1 MKDEE
6 HLYIISYDI
15 RDQKRWKNIYKTLKG
30 FGEWLQLSVFQC
42 RLGKMSA
49 LRLEAALCE
58 IMNQNEDHLLIMDL
72 GPAENVKPK
81 VHSFGKLFE
90 PIERRSIII

>member
-1 MKDEE
+1 MKDQE

-15 RDQKRWKNIYKTLKG
+15 RDQKRWKKIYKTLKG

-49 LRLEAALCE
+49 LRLEAALSE
-58 IMNQNEDHLLIMDL
+58 IMNQNEDHLLIIDI
-72 GPAENVKPK
+72 GPAESVKPK
-81 VHSFGKLFE
+81 VHSIGKLFE
-90 PIERRSIII
+90 PIQRRSIII